1 MFGGMNVETIFRD
14 LEREMRTG
22 GLRGGFG
29 GNSGGGSTYSNE
41 AFRPFFHS

>member
-1 MFGGMNVETIFRD
+1 MNVETIFRD
-14 LEREMRTG
+14 LEREMRAG

-29 GNSGGGSTYSNE
+29 AGDGSSNSSNGSYSNE